1 MQKQVLTRKEKE
13 RSFRRNAIVGAAVGI
28 FAKKGYRDTT
38 LDEIAMESEFGK
50 GTIYNYFKSKEDIYS
65 YIIDNVSLNLYEIIK
80 QAEAESNN
88 IKDFIAVYSRLLINY
103 CCENKDAFIMF
114 VREAAHFTT
123 DIFITDRRKLVKRNK
138 QVKGLLI
145 KKIADGIMNKEIKT
159 FDPQKLAT
167 AFEHLLLPYILYL
180 INHNKNNF
188 DQKEETDLILSVF
201 FNGIINTNKQVSL

>member
-1 MQKQVLTRKEKE
+1 MQKQLLSRKEKE

-65 YIIDNVSLNLYEIIK
+65 YIVDNVSLNLYEIIK
-80 QAEAESNN
+80 QAEAETKNTR
-88 IKDFIAVYSRLLINY
+88 DFIAAYSRLLINY

-123 DIFITDRRKLVKRNK
+123 DIFITDRRKLDKRHK
-138 QVKGLLI
+138 QVKSLLV
-145 KKIADGIMNKEIKT
+145 KKIADGLTNKEIKN

-167 AFEHLLLPYILYL
+167 VYENLILPYILYL
-180 INHNKNNF
+180 INHNKNNL
-188 DQKEETDLILSVF
+188 DQKKETDFILSVF
-201 FNGIINTNKQVSL
+201 FNGILNTNKQVSL

>member
-1 MQKQVLTRKEKE
+1 MQKQVSRKEKE

-38 LDEIAMESEFGK
+38 LDEIAMDSEFGK

-80 QAEAESNN
+80 QAEAESSNT
-88 IKDFIAVYSRLLINY
+88 KDFIAVYSRLLINY

-123 DIFITDRRKLVKRNK
+123 DIFITDRRKLVKRHK
-138 QVKGLLI
+138 QVKNIL
-145 KKIADGIMNKEIKT
+145 KNKISDGVVKKEIKK
-159 FDPQKLAT
+159 FDPEKLAT
-167 AFEHLLLPYILYL
+167 VFENLILPYILCL
-180 INHNKNNF
+180 ISQNKNNL
-188 DQKEETDLILSVF
+188 DQKKETEFILSVF
-201 FNGIINTNKQVSL
+201 FNGIINTNKRVSL